1 MVSPHQHTCQELYGL
16 TEYSDFNYE
25 MQKDGSCGLVAGLPK
40 PDHSEQCKNDP
51 ELVEY
56 WEPTGYRKIP
66 QSTCEGG
73 RRYDQVEPRPC
84 PNKEQEFEKKHRI
97 SGVGLF
103 FAIVTPIAVAAGIG
117 YYVYTR
123 WDGKFGQIRLGE
135 GGSVTTEGLFGRD
148 SALVAIPVAI
158 IAGIVAVAQSLPLLA
173 TSLWRVLVASC
184 ALVVVATSNHTTLV
198 APLLLVGGDYAHV
211 VDDEDELLGAD
222 EFEEEDEA

>member
-1 MVSPHQHTCQELYGL
+1 ME
-16 TEYSDFNYE
+16 
-25 MQKDGSCGLVAGLPK
+25 GLPK

-51 ELVEY
+51 DLVQW

-73 RRYDQVEPRPC
+73 QRYDQDTPHPC
-84 PNKEQEFEKKHRI
+84 PNKEEEFEKQHGI

-103 FAIVTPIAVAAGIG
+103 FAIVTPIAAAAGVG

-135 GGSVTTEGLFGRD
+135 NSVSSQGWFARD
-148 SALVAIPVAI
+148 SALVAVPVAI
-158 IAGIVAVAQSLPLLA
+158 IAGIVAVAQALPLLA
-173 TSLWRVLVASC
+173 SSLWRSVSGYVGARSRGYQRPY
-184 ALVVVATSNHTTLV
+184 ATRGSFAARRGHYT
-198 APLLLVGGDYAHV
+198 HV

-222 EFEEEDEA
+222 EFDEDDEA